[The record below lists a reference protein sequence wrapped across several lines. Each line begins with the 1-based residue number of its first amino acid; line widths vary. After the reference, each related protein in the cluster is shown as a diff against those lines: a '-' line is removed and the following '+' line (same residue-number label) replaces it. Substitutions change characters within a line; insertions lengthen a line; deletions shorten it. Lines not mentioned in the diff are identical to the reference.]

1 MSSAASSIVLK
12 AQGAALDPLF
22 SPDEA
27 RALGAARETVFLGL
41 VDEAPRFGVGL
52 DAAAIEA
59 LKTRD
64 DLKLIDLRTIA
75 VQGEVDAAHVP
86 PLAEAKAVLGWHAR
100 HRFCPNCGAAT
111 ELTQAGWRR
120 DCPVCK
126 AEHFPRTDPVV
137 IMLPVAGDRC
147 VLGRS
152 PRFPQT
158 MWSCLAG
165 FCEPGESI
173 EEAVRREVAEEV
185 GLTCAQVKY
194 FASQPWPFPSSLMI
208 GCHAQAVTEADRHR
222 QERDRRGA
230 LVRSR
235 RADADA
241 DAATSGPPDHA
252 AADRYRASH
261 HPRFH
266 RARPRRAGIVM
277 AAESANARPVKSN
290 ANAPRILCTGIIVL
304 DEVFRVEEFPKQRRQ
319 GRGEGVFHRQWR
331 LRGECRR
338 RRRAARRP
346 GAAGGPAGRT
356 RRRRTTTAIACWRRW
371 RARRSTAAPVN
382 GSMDWRRR
390 CRRFSSTRRA
400 SAPS

>member
-1 MSSAASSIVLK
+1 MESGEWRIGNWAPLESPIRHSPFALPASGCSLTCMIHTASIRRKMSKEPDFSSLPRQAYSGSLIERAAALRSDQAKLAALFEHKRAGIYVVGGELVVLK

-41 VDEAPRFGVGL
+41 VDDAPRFGVGI

-59 LKTRD
+59 LKTRG

-75 VQGEVDAAHVP
+75 VQGEVDTAHVP

-111 ELTQAGWRR
+111 ALTQAGWRR

-165 FCEPGESI
+165 FCEPGELI

-185 GLTCAQVKY
+185 GLVCAQVKY

-208 GCHAQAVTEADRHR
+208 GCHAQAVTEQIVIDKSEIEEARWFDRAELTLMLSR
-222 QERDRRGA
+222 QHPDR
-230 LVRSR
+230 L
-235 RADADA
+235 
-241 DAATSGPPDHA
+241 TTPP
-252 AADRYRASH
+252 
-261 HPRFH
+261 P
-266 RARPRRAGIVM
+266 M
-277 AAESANARPVKSN
+277 
-290 ANAPRILCTGIIVL
+290 
-304 DEVFRVEEFPKQRRQ
+304 
-319 GRGEGVFHRQWR
+319 
-331 LRGECRR
+331 
-338 RRRAARRP
+338 
-346 GAAGGPAGRT
+346 
-356 RRRRTTTAIACWRRW
+356 AIAHHIIRDFIER
-371 RARRSTAAPVN
+371 
-382 GSMDWRRR
+382 GSGVL
-390 CRRFSSTRRA
+390 A
-400 SAPS
+400 L